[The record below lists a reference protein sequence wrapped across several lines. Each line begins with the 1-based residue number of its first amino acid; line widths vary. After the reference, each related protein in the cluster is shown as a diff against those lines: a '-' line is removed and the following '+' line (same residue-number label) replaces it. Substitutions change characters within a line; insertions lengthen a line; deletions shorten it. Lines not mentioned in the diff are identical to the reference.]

1 MLTFPAPDFDEHCEK
16 RDKAK
21 AAQLALQKV
30 SLKEHADWI
39 VIIAFYQALHW
50 VDAYLISV
58 GHQQPTGHEK
68 RKNPVRSN
76 PSLRP
81 IYRHFEYM
89 HTASE
94 PKILADIA
102 TENGWALPP
111 EKQCFPRIESSAL
124 YSPSFSYP
132 RSPAPTSPPNPNS
145 PKKT

>member
-1 MLTFPAPDFDEHCEK
+1 MLTFPSPDFDEHCEK

-68 RKNPVRSN
+68 RKNAVRSN

-94 PKILADIA
+94 HARYDSWEDYFPEVQVIL
-102 TENGWALPP
+102 
-111 EKQCFPRIESSAL
+111 EKDLNAIIDHISQLI
-124 YSPSFSYP
+124 
-132 RSPAPTSPPNPNS
+132 
-145 PKKT
+145 